1 MKWLIL
7 LLLTLTAAVSFA
19 LLARD
24 DPGFVVLG
32 WKTWTVEMS
41 LAWFLLTIVILSILL
56 YGIIQL
62 LFALWQIPFRW
73 WRHNAQLQQQKS
85 QQALMTGLLA
95 LLQQQWGSA
104 EQQLLKTVS
113 TGEMA
118 VLHYLG
124 AAQAAAQQH
133 AFERVAEYIATICL
147 TMPKNEVTFILWQ
160 ARLQLQ
166 QHAFTKALA
175 TTQQAYQLA
184 PKQTE
189 VLLLLAT
196 LYVQLADW
204 QNLIALL
211 PQLRKQKIFSAE
223 QLQQLENQ
231 AHISLI
237 QQTLRTQPA
246 QAEQFWQK
254 IPKTLRMR
262 PSILKAYVKPLI
274 ATAPEQAEP
283 LIREALKHH
292 WETELLLLYSQLATS
307 HPMQTLNTAESWLK
321 THENDPI
328 LLITVGRLCVR
339 NHLLEKAQH
348 YLEASIRL
356 MPTPEAFQ
364 TLGDLLNQQ
373 GEYKTAN
380 EYYRQGIGLVTR

>member
-7 LLLTLTAAVSFA
+7 LLLTLTTAVFFV

-41 LAWFLLTIVILSILL
+41 LAWFLLAVVVTGILT
-56 YGIIQL
+56 YGIIQ
-62 LFALWQIPFRW
+62 FFWRLWQIPFRW
-73 WRHNAQLQQQKS
+73 WQRNAQLHQQKS
-85 QQALMTGLLA
+85 HHALITGLLA
-95 LLQQQWGSA
+95 LLQQQWASA

-124 AAQAAAQQH
+124 AAQAAAQQQ
-133 AFERVAEYIATICL
+133 AFERVAEYIAAICL
-147 TMPKNEVTFILWQ
+147 TMPKNEVTFTLWQ
-160 ARLQLQ
+160 AQLQLQ
-166 QHAFTKALA
+166 QQAFTQALV
-175 TTQQAYQLA
+175 TTQQAYKLA

-204 QNLIALL
+204 QNLIAIL
-211 PQLRKQKIFSAE
+211 PQLRKQKVFSSE

-231 AHISLI
+231 AHINLI
-237 QQTLRTQPA
+237 QQTLRTQPT

-262 PSILKAYVKPLI
+262 PSVVKAYVKPLI

-328 LLITVGRLCVR
+328 LLITIGRLCLR

-348 YLEASIRL
+348 YLEASIHL

-364 TLGDLLNQQ
+364 TLGDLLSQQ

-380 EYYRQGIGLVTR
+380 EYYRQGIGLR